1 MTEPCAECG
10 FAWDTPLLESL
21 RLIERL
27 PAEIR
32 EMVATRGEAL
42 AQRPTPQV
50 WSPHEY
56 IWHLA
61 DIFRLS
67 AEWMH
72 DIRTLD
78 HPTHFALDM
87 DALAELRG
95 YSRLPLQTGLW
106 SLEQSC
112 RLFIAEAA
120 VTAPERTCYYHD
132 WQDVTATQ
140 VVAFLAHEAVHHLF
154 DLRRIL
160 SAREVRHAG

>member
-1 MTEPCAECG
+1 MTEHCGECG
-10 FAWDTPLLESL
+10 FAWDTPILDGLHM
-21 RLIERL
+21 IERL
-27 PAEIR
+27 PRDIGEVI
-32 EMVATRGEAL
+32 ATREHAL
-42 AQRPTPQV
+42 CERLAPTV
-50 WSPHEY
+50 WSPNEY
-56 IWHLA
+56 IWHLV

-78 HPTHFALDM
+78 HPTHYAIDT

-95 YSRLPLQTGLW
+95 YNRLPRPTGLW

-120 VTAPERTCYYHD
+120 VTEPTRTCYYHD
-132 WQDVTATQ
+132 WQDVTAER
-140 VVAFLAHEAVHHLF
+140 VVSFLVHEAVHHLF

-160 SAREVRHAG
+160 AAREAGHAH